1 MSFDSTTQ
9 NKANSSFSLGLGL
22 RLGVVM
28 AVLAVTTVLGLVDAG
43 DSALRHRYY
52 DLRGQRASHNGAILV
67 AFDNET
73 LAAWGAPPYGGER
86 FGKLEA
92 AIAKGRPATI
102 GLLDPAGRL
111 LQSSVSTNDVILPPL
126 SKTNRQAL
134 MLGADGL
141 VDSVALNTPEPT
153 VVASILA
160 HSRVAVSGDELPI
173 NYVGATGLPILP
185 ASRVASGSIP
195 SSVFAGK
202 TVLIGI
208 TAQPDAGMVPTPVGA
223 MAPAQVQAHAI
234 LSATD
239 GASWFVMPG
248 WLRWLALAALA
259 LGTALLVRRF
269 AAVGTIIVTTAMVA
283 LVLVFDYAFFAS
295 GTMLFGATAPL
306 VAIAG
311 AVVTARSLEREAV
324 KRHLADLGLW
334 TRQRMELGALRTEAM
349 ADEHVFWNRVSELA
363 RLYLDC
369 RSIIVAELPANS
381 SKLQFRVVTGVS
393 PTHIA
398 ETRRDIRQ
406 APYHAAQLTQKP
418 VWHDSFMASQLG
430 LRTLMIP
437 LVVQNKL
444 IGFWMVNFPTE
455 ASLEA
460 PHMELIRVLAREVA
474 LVTVRRREGAQLK
487 RSTPALGTG
496 LVADLEQIQRSVSWQ
511 NQNQQDL
518 LQLGESVPFGVAVA
532 TLWGEIRYMNPALKA
547 ICKTEGVD
555 PKSADSLTDLLFSL
569 TAMPK
574 DRIQLRLRK
583 FVQELDELRLRG
595 RLHPPHGLAKHD
607 LCLSW
612 LASRQASSTDT
623 EQLVVLSVMP
633 HASTMVET
641 GVAKD
646 RRPAAAQTAI
656 GARLAARATAIHT
669 PKQKQAQFD
678 GAVTMIRPR
687 VDLTDEAEDLVLAA
701 GTPRFNEEEAV
712 VERVHDEHGAGSTRP
727 FAVVRLPLPPAPS
740 VNGVTIPFDRLM
752 ADFDNDL
759 TRPVDKDDPAFGPEV
774 TVIDPLLANLK
785 VKEN

>member
-1 MSFDSTTQ
+1 MSLDSTTQ
-9 NKANSSFSLGLGL
+9 NKANSSITLGLGL

-28 AVLAVTTVLGLVDAG
+28 GVLAVATVLGLVDAG

-52 DLRGQRASHNGAILV
+52 DLRDQRASHNGAILV
-67 AFDNET
+67 SIDNET

-86 FGKLEA
+86 FGQLHA

-111 LQSSVSTNDVILPPL
+111 LQSSVSTNDVILPTI

-141 VDSVALNTPEPT
+141 VDSVALKTPEPT
-153 VVASILA
+153 VVANILA
-160 HSRVAVSGDELPI
+160 HAKVAVSGDELPI

-195 SSVFAGK
+195 SNVFANK
-202 TVLIGI
+202 IVVIGI
-208 TAQPDAGMVPTPVGA
+208 TAQPDAGLVPTPVGA

-239 GASWFVMPG
+239 GASWYVMPG
-248 WLRWLALAALA
+248 WLRWLALGVLA
-259 LGTALLVRRF
+259 LGTAFLVRRF
-269 AAVGTIIVTTAMVA
+269 AAIGTIIVTTAMVA
-283 LVLVFDYAFFAS
+283 AVLVFDYAFFAS

-306 VAIAG
+306 IAIAG
-311 AVVTARSLEREAV
+311 AVVTARSLERETV

-334 TRQRMELGALRTEAM
+334 TRQRMELGALRTETM

-369 RSIIVAELPANS
+369 RSIIVAELPANGT
-381 SKLQFRVVTGVS
+381 KLQFRVVTGVS

-555 PKSADSLTDLLFSL
+555 PRSADSLTEMLFAL

-607 LCLSW
+607 LVLSW
-612 LASRQASSTDT
+612 LASRQNETDT

-633 HASTMVET
+633 HVGSIAEV
-641 GVAKD
+641 GIAKE

-656 GARLAARATAIHT
+656 GARLAARAAVIAT
-669 PKQKQAQFD
+669 PKQKQQQFD
-678 GAVTMIRPR
+678 AAVTMIRPR
-687 VDLTDEAEDLVLAA
+687 VDMTDEAEDLVLAA
-701 GTPRFNEEEAV
+701 GTPRFNEDEAV
-712 VERVHDEHGAGSTRP
+712 VERVHDERSASSTRP

-752 ADFDNDL
+752 VDFDNDL
-759 TRPVDKDDPAFGPEV
+759 TRPVDKDDPAFGPEP
-774 TVIDPLLANLK
+774 TLIDPLLANLK